1 MIEVGIGTVIVNLA
15 ITAVVT
21 MIDLHTVVVL
31 PQAVTM
37 DATTDPH
44 RQDGEEALLVPW
56 VLPVL
61 VWDTL
66 DAFLVISLDFIPV
79 VKVESVRKNVEE
91 GVVSCCAQKYYFC
104 ISHCFGYL

>member
-15 ITAVVT
+15 ITAVVA
-21 MIDLHTVVVL
+21 MIDLNTVVVL
-31 PQAVTM
+31 PQAVMM

-79 VKVESVRKNVEE
+79 VKVESVRKKE